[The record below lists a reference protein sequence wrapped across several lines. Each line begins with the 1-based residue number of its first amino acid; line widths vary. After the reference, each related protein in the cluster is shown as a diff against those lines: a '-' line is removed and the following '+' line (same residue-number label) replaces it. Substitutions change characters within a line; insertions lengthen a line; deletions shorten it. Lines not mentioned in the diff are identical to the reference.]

1 MIKSKRLQ
9 TTHWQTKMDPI
20 TILAAATAAYN
31 GVKKAVELG
40 REVSDIYSQLGT
52 WAGHVGDLKN
62 CIEGIEKA
70 EAKPSI
76 WKKITFEKSETAEAF
91 DVYAAKQKLKEMED
105 EIFHMFMYGDLCH
118 LGIDGYREFKQMR
131 KDIHDKRMKMI
142 ENQIAAKKAFIRDIT
157 NWSII
162 SVVVFLCVFVI
173 WITIDLIV
181 AYAK

>member
-1 MIKSKRLQ
+1 
-9 TTHWQTKMDPI
+9 MDPV

-31 GVKKAVELG
+31 GVKKAVEVG

-62 CIEGIEKA
+62 AIEGIEKSQA
-70 EAKPSI
+70 RPSI

-91 DVYAAKQKLKEMED
+91 DVFAAKQKMKEMED

-131 KDIHDKRMKMI
+131 KDIHDKRQKMVL
-142 ENQIAAKKAFIRDIT
+142 EQIKMRKDFIYNIKMGTVIT
-157 NWSII
+157 VTAI
-162 SVVVFLCVFVI
+162 LCVLII
-173 WITIDLIV
+173 WGTIEIIAGNGKQED
-181 AYAK
+181 AKVTTEKL

>member
-1 MIKSKRLQ
+1 
-9 TTHWQTKMDPI
+9 MDPI

-62 CIEGIEKA
+62 CIDGIEKA

-162 SVVVFLCVFVI
+162 SVSVFLCVFVI
-173 WITIDLIV
+173 WITIDLIM

>member
-1 MIKSKRLQ
+1 
-9 TTHWQTKMDPI
+9 MDPV

-70 EAKPSI
+70 EAKPNI

-91 DVYAAKQKLKEMED
+91 DVFAAKQKMKEMEQ
-105 EIFHMFMYGDLCH
+105 EIFHMFLRRTMSPW
-118 LGIDGYREFKQMR
+118 R
-131 KDIHDKRMKMI
+131 
-142 ENQIAAKKAFIRDIT
+142 
-157 NWSII
+157 
-162 SVVVFLCVFVI
+162 
-173 WITIDLIV
+173 
-181 AYAK
+181 

>member
-1 MIKSKRLQ
+1 
-9 TTHWQTKMDPI
+9 MDPV

-70 EAKPSI
+70 EAKPNI

-91 DVYAAKQKLKEMED
+91 DVFAAKQKLKEMEE
-105 EIFHMFMYGDLCH
+105 EIFHMFAYGELCH
-118 LGIDGYREFKQMR
+118 LGIDGYREFKRMR
-131 KDIHDKRMKMI
+131 QEIHDKRVKMI
-142 ENQIAAKKAFIRDIT
+142 ENQIAAKKAFIQDIT

-162 SVVVFLCVFVI
+162 SVVVILAGVI
-173 WITIDLIV
+173 VVSTINIIM
-181 AYAK
+181 AYA

>member
-1 MIKSKRLQ
+1 
-9 TTHWQTKMDPI
+9 MDPI
-20 TILAAATAAYN
+20 TLLAAVTAAFN
-31 GVKKAVELG
+31 GVKKAVEVG
-40 REVSDIYSQLGT
+40 REISDVYSQLSS
-52 WAGHVGDLKN
+52 WAGHVGNLQDA
-62 CIEGIEKA
+62 IRGIEEK
-70 EAKPSI
+70 EKKPSI

-131 KDIHDKRMKMI
+131 KDIHEKRMKMI

-162 SVVVFLCVFVI
+162 SVGGFLCVFVI
-173 WITIDLIV
+173 WITIELIM